1 MNLRILAAL
10 VLTLASA
17 AALASPPSAVPSPI
31 PIPPAAQAGPHFDPQ
46 AATEAYLAL
55 IPPDAKAR
63 SDAYFEGGYW
73 LLLWDF
79 LYGAVIAFLLLHFRV
94 SAAMRNF
101 AERITRFSPLRTAIY
116 WTEYLV
122 LTTIIGFPLAAY
134 EGYFREHKYGLA
146 TQTFGPWTLDQVKL
160 LLVN

>member
-1 MNLRILAAL
+1 MKLRVILAAL
-10 VLTLASA
+10 LFAST
-17 AALASPPSAVPSPI
+17 AALAAPVSAVPSPI
-31 PIPPAAQAGPHFDPQ
+31 PIPPAAQAGPHFDPE

-79 LYGAVIAFLLLHFRV
+79 LYGAAIAFLLLHFRV

-101 AERITRFSPLRTAIY
+101 AERIVLLHEIPRRLRGS
-116 WTEYLV
+116 E
-122 LTTIIGFPLAAY
+122 
-134 EGYFREHKYGLA
+134 
-146 TQTFGPWTLDQVKL
+146 
-160 LLVN
+160 